1 MWKIILQQQFL
12 LQALIYLVVDL
23 TTLSLC
29 SDTEFNFILI
39 PKEFAEHV
47 CNSLTVPCEKSK
59 IAFS

>member
-12 LQALIYLVVDL
+12 LQALIYQVADL
-23 TTLSLC
+23 TTLSLR